1 MHINLVGINYQT
13 APIEIR
19 EKAAIS
25 YERLADSLSVLRK
38 YVTHGVILSTCNRTE
53 IYASAGDGCD
63 VTKACEAFIQE
74 YLQIAVDGLP
84 AFRYSMH
91 DSALVE
97 HLFRVASGLDSM
109 IIGEYEVLG
118 QVKQALESAE
128 EAGMVNPV
136 LRHIFHSAVRTG
148 RLAREET
155 GISKYAISVS
165 SVAVNKAL
173 DIITEIN
180 KAKLVVIGAG
190 EAGRQVVRVARS
202 RETAKIVV
210 VSRTEAR
217 AIRLTDQHGG
227 RPAGIEKLATE
238 LSDADIVITCAAS
251 PHAILHHKHVVEAM
265 SKRPELPMIIIDIAM
280 PRNVDP
286 GVNGIANVH
295 LFNID
300 DLNELAD
307 KNRVQREL
315 EIAAVEKIIERE
327 SNILRKW
334 WKAYK
339 VRPAVKALM
348 AKAEKIRSS
357 QCNKSLKKIA
367 SLSDADRQAIELL
380 TTSIVDKILRD
391 PILYLKSAGFKGE
404 SDERAEI
411 VKELFKL
418 DEPKDYE

>member
-25 YERLADSLSVLRK
+25 FERLPDALSALHK
-38 YVTHGVILSTCNRTE
+38 YVSHGVILSTCNRTE
-53 IYASAGDGCD
+53 IYAAAEDGYD
-63 VTKACEAFIQE
+63 VTKACDAFLRE
-74 YLQIAVDGLP
+74 YLQIAIDGISK
-84 AFRYSMH
+84 FRYSMR
-91 DSALVE
+91 DYKLVE
-97 HLFRVASGLDSM
+97 HLFRVASGLDSL

-118 QVKQALESAE
+118 QVKQAFEASE

-155 GISKYAISVS
+155 GISKYALSVS

-173 DIITEIN
+173 DIIPEIN

-202 RETAKIVV
+202 RETAQIVV
-210 VSRTEAR
+210 ISRTEAR
-217 AIRLTDQHGG
+217 AKHLTEQCGG
-227 RPAGIEKLATE
+227 RPAGTDKLTTE

-265 SKRPELPMIIIDIAM
+265 SRRPELPMIIIDIAM

-286 GVNGIANVH
+286 GVKGIANVH

-307 KNRVQREL
+307 KNRAQREL
-315 EIAAVEKIIERE
+315 EIASVEKIIERE
-327 SNILRKW
+327 SDLLMKW
-334 WKAYK
+334 WKTYK

-348 AKAEKIRSS
+348 EKAEKIRSS
-357 QCNKSLKKIA
+357 QYNKSLKKLN
-367 SLSDADRQAIELL
+367 SLSDADRQTIEIL

-391 PILYLKSAGFKGE
+391 PILYLKSSGHKEDG
-404 SDERAEI
+404 DERAEI
-411 VKELFKL
+411 IKALFKL
-418 DEPKDYE
+418 GEPKNNE

>member
-25 YERLADSLSVLRK
+25 LERLPDSLTALRK
-38 YVTHGVILSTCNRTE
+38 YVSHGVILSTCNRTE
-53 IYASAGDGCD
+53 IYASADDSHD
-63 VTKACEAFIQE
+63 VKKACDDFLRE
-74 YLQIAVDGLP
+74 YLQIAVDGLST
-84 AFRYSMH
+84 FMYSKR

-118 QVKQALESAE
+118 QVKQAWELAE
-128 EAGMVNPV
+128 EAGMSNMA
-136 LRHIFHSAVRTG
+136 LRHIFHSAIRTG
-148 RLAREET
+148 RLARDET
-155 GISKYAISVS
+155 GISKYALSVS

-173 DIITEIN
+173 DIN
-180 KAKLVVIGAG
+180 PDLSDAKLVVIGAG

-202 RETAKIVV
+202 RGTAQIVV
-210 VSRTEAR
+210 ISRTQAR
-217 AIRLTDQHGG
+217 AMHLTEQCGG
-227 RPAGIEKLATE
+227 RPVGTDKLACE
-238 LSDADIVITCAAS
+238 LANADIVITCAAS
-251 PHAILHHKHVVEAM
+251 PHAILHRKHVVEAM

-280 PRNVDP
+280 PRNVEHT
-286 GVNGIANVH
+286 VKGIANVH

-327 SNILRKW
+327 SDLLVKW

-339 VRPAVKALM
+339 LRPSVKALM
-348 AKAEKIRSS
+348 AKAEKIRSN
-357 QCNKSLKKIA
+357 QCNKSLKKLT
-367 SLSDADRQAIELL
+367 SLSDEDRQTIDVL
-380 TTSIVDKILRD
+380 TTSIVDKLLRD
-391 PILYLKSAGFKGE
+391 PILYLKSPGNKWD
-404 SDERAEI
+404 SDERADI

-418 DEPKDYE
+418 DDTRENE